1 MSSPVS
7 YEFEDEISL
16 ADLFELLRKYA
27 PLVLL
32 TAAFAAAL
40 AYVVSAREP
49 KVYRATAKVIVSFEG
64 AGRAASDGVIEPPPL
79 DLSTYREVARSPEVL
94 EQALGRPLD
103 PKALAEALDRYRI
116 DTMEG
121 RRSGVLLLRV
131 EAEAP
136 DQAAAAANRWAEAL
150 LAWERERALGTIQ
163 RQKKALR
170 AQLAALEGEL
180 ANLDPTSERYLS
192 LGLLKAQIQQKYDQ
206 LEVLEAGTQPRLHL
220 LEPARPPA
228 GSVRPRPLL
237 NATLAAALTGF
248 LTLFLAL
255 LKEAVSPYL
264 RDPEEAAR
272 LSGLPVLAEFPRL
285 PPRPGVELPHETALF
300 LKTGLKPALMADDP
314 SIVLVTST
322 VEGEGKTSVALALAR
337 TLAQEGKPTLL
348 VDADLRVPALQERL
362 RLPQGPGL
370 LQALSTLEDTARQ
383 IAPNLYVITCSAP
396 PHDAAEILGQYFKGW
411 VRFLAESRAYRYV
424 VIDSAP
430 LLPVVDTLALAPHAT
445 ALLLVASEGKT
456 SKKNL
461 TTAVGILQNIG
472 VRPTGLVMNR
482 VRNPST
488 VFVGGYGYGYGYGNG
503 KRKRRI
509 RA

>member
-1 MSSPVS
+1 MNEKVS
-7 YEFEDEISL
+7 QEFEDEISL
-16 ADLFELLRKYA
+16 SDLLELLRKYA
-27 PLVLL
+27 LLVLL

-40 AYVVSAREP
+40 AFVVSAREP
-49 KVYRATAKVIVSFEG
+49 KVYRATAKVIVSFEST
-64 AGRAASDGVIEPPPL
+64 ARAASDVVIEPPPL
-79 DLSTYREVARSPEVL
+79 DLSTYQEVARSPEVL

-103 PKALAEALDRYRI
+103 PETLARVAQRYRI

-136 DQAAAAANRWAEAL
+136 DRAAAAANRWAEAL
-150 LAWERERALGTIQ
+150 LAWEQERALGTIQ
-163 RQKKALR
+163 RQKKALT
-170 AQLAALEGEL
+170 AQLAALQGEL
-180 ANLDPTSERYLS
+180 ANLDPKSERYLS
-192 LGLLKAQIQQKYDQ
+192 LALLKAQIQQKYDQ

-237 NATLAAALTGF
+237 NAALAGALTA
-248 LTLFLAL
+248 FLAVFL
-255 LKEAVSPYL
+255 AFFKEAVTPYL

-300 LKTGLKPALMADDP
+300 LKTGLKTALLADDP

-322 VEGEGKTSVALALAR
+322 VEGEGKTSVALALAQA
-337 TLAQEGKPTLL
+337 LAQEGKPTLL
-348 VDADLRVPALQERL
+348 VDADLRAPALRERL
-362 RLPQGPGL
+362 RLPQGPGI

-383 IAPNLYVITCSAP
+383 IAPNLHTITCSAP
-396 PHDAAEILGQYFKGW
+396 PRDPAEILGQHFKGW
-411 VRFLAESRAYRYV
+411 IRFHSERRAYRYI

-445 ALLLVASEGKT
+445 ALVLVASEGRT

-461 TTAVGILQNIG
+461 TTALGILQNIG

-488 VFVGGYGYGYGYGNG
+488 VFVGGYGYGYGYG
-503 KRKRRI
+503 KRKRRV